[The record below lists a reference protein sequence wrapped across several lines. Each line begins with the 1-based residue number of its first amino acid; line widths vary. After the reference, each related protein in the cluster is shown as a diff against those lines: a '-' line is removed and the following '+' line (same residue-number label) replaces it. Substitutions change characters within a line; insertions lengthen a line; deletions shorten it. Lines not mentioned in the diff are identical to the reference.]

1 MGSSG
6 RLNISDNIFYRLVG
20 SALVIVIVTIICF
33 YSVLDNDFTNW
44 DDHKYIL
51 ENPLIKNFS
60 LKNTKTIFS
69 TYMVGDYDPLAVLS
83 FSIDYTF
90 SGLNP
95 SSYHLTNVILH
106 MVNSLLVLFLA
117 FILSGKILVSL
128 VCSLLFSIHPLHAEP
143 VAWTVGRG
151 WLLSTF
157 FYLLTIIFYLHY
169 KKKGS
174 ISFYVLALAWF
185 ALSLFSKSMGITLP
199 LVLFVFD
206 YWEQR
211 KLDRKGLLEKIPF
224 LTFSVVFSL
233 IVIGIRKTG
242 GTDLYSMHW
251 PMIAITSLGNILTS
265 MTSIV
270 FYLSK
275 TLVPVQ
281 LSALYTTP
289 KSIYLLS
296 PAFLAKIFMVVALTV
311 VVFYSRKY
319 TKIIFFS
326 TLFFLI
332 SILPFLQIITFGVA
346 AVADRYMYVPSIGL
360 FFLAGTAFETIYF
373 NGVPPGVARKVLLS
387 LAFCLV
393 IVLFGFLTHQ
403 RCDVWQNSITLWED
417 VKQSNPDN
425 PIVLINMGNALTQQ
439 GRFDEAISEYRKI
452 LVHDTNNAEALLNL
466 GVAYSK
472 KGNLE
477 SAISVFTKIVSMDP
491 RNAKALNLIGAQY
504 AMEKRF
510 EEATAAFQKA
520 VSQDPD
526 FAEAYYNWGVTLKE
540 MRKYDEAERMF
551 RKAAE
556 LGSQQEHW

>member
-1 MGSSG
+1 MGPSV
-6 RLNISDNIFYRLVG
+6 RLNISDNVLSRLVG
-20 SALVIVIVTIICF
+20 AALVIVIVTAICF
-33 YSVLDNDFTNW
+33 SSVLDNDFTNW

-51 ENPLIKNFS
+51 QNPLIKSFS
-60 LKNTKTIFS
+60 LQNTKNIFS
-69 TYMVGDYDPLAVLS
+69 TYLVGDYDPLAVLS

-95 SSYHLTNVILH
+95 GGYHLTNVILH
-106 MVNSLLVLFLA
+106 TVNSLLVLFLA

-128 VCSLLFSIHPLHAEP
+128 VCSLLFCIHPLHVES

-151 WLLSTF
+151 WLLSTL
-157 FYLLTIIFYLHY
+157 FYLLTIISYIHY
-169 KKKGS
+169 KKKES
-174 ISFYVLALAWF
+174 IFFYVLALFWF

-199 LVLFVFD
+199 LVLFAFD
-206 YWEQR
+206 YWEKR
-211 KLDRKGLLEKIPF
+211 KLDQKSILEKIPF
-224 LTFSVVFSL
+224 LALSVIFSL
-233 IVIGIRKTG
+233 IVIGIRKTD
-242 GTDLYSMHW
+242 GTGLYGMHW
-251 PMIAITSLGNILTS
+251 PMIAIASLGNILTS

-281 LSALYTTP
+281 LSALYAASG
-289 KSIYLLS
+289 SIYLLS
-296 PAFLAKIFMVVALTV
+296 PVFLAKIIIVVALTA

-319 TKIIFFS
+319 KKVILFS

-360 FFLAGTAFETIYF
+360 FFLAGAAFETIYS
-373 NGVPPGVARKVLLS
+373 NGVPPRAARKVLLS
-387 LAFCLV
+387 LAFCLIV
-393 IVLFGFLTHQ
+393 VLFGFLTHQ
-403 RCDVWQNSITLWED
+403 RCDIWQNSITLWED
-417 VKQSNPDN
+417 VKKSNPDN
-425 PIVLINMGNALTQQ
+425 PIVLINLGNALTQK

-452 LVHDTNNAEALLNL
+452 LAHDANNAEALLNL

-477 SAISVFTKIVSMDP
+477 SAISVFNKIVSMNP
-491 RNAKALNLIGAQY
+491 KNAKALNLIGAQY

-520 VSQDPD
+520 VSQDPA
-526 FAEAYYNWGVTLKE
+526 FAEAYYNWGVSLKE
-540 MRKYDEAERMF
+540 MRKYDDAERMF
-551 RKAAE
+551 RKASE
-556 LGSQQEHW
+556 LGFQEQNW